1 MSTKEP
7 DQVCAVCGRTRKA
20 GEFFKQKNGER
31 VDTCK
36 DCLCTGINNSDPET
50 FLPILERFDVP
61 YIEKT
66 WIEIANKAYAKNPKI
81 FGSRSVIGTY
91 LRQMCNMA
99 QYKQFTYADTEKLTK
114 EYKMEQENS
123 KRLREANQ
131 ARWEKQVQAGAMSP
145 EEYQRLMAASDIPD
159 ESMPNFDL
167 IAAKT
172 VSLAGFAG
180 SAVPTEDDW
189 MKQLTEDDIKY
200 LAIKWG
206 STYKPSEWIAME
218 KMYIDYSDEFELS
231 VDREQV
237 LKTIC
242 KLQLKMDQALDI
254 DDTQTVLK
262 LTQAQDQLRRSAKFT
277 DAQNKEEKQREID
290 SLGELVRYVELK
302 EGAIPFYE
310 DPIEYPKD
318 KIDWV
323 IKDLKNY
330 TTSLVYGDLGLGN
343 LIESYIKKMEE
354 KNNKDESIMDSSF
367 SALKQREEA
376 INAAPVTSTIQQ
388 EVEKE
393 CAELPLYEQE

>member
-1 MSTKEP
+1 MAANEP
-7 DQVCAVCGRTRKA
+7 DQVCVVCGRNRKA

-31 VDTCK
+31 IDTCK
-36 DCLCTGINNSDPET
+36 DCLSMGINNSDPET
-50 FLPILERFDVP
+50 FLPILKRFDVP

-66 WIEIANKAYAKNPKI
+66 WIEIANKAYAKNPKS

-99 QYKQFTYADTEKLTK
+99 QYKQYTYADTEKLTK
-114 EYKMEQENS
+114 EYKMEQENAE
-123 KRLREANQ
+123 RIREANK
-131 ARWEKQVQAGAMSP
+131 ARWQKQLQAGALSQ
-145 EEYQRLMAASDIPD
+145 EEYNRLMAASELSDDSI
-159 ESMPNFDL
+159 PNFD
-167 IAAKT
+167 A
-172 VSLAGFAG
+172 VSANNSAIVGFAG
-180 SAVPTEDDW
+180 SAIPTEDDW

-302 EGAIPFYE
+302 EGAIPLYD

-318 KIDWV
+318 QIDWV
-323 IKDLKNY
+323 IKDMKNY
-330 TTSLVYGDLGLGN
+330 TTQLVYGDLGLGN

-354 KNNKDESIMDSSF
+354 KNKQDKDIMDSSF
-367 SALKQREEA
+367 SALKQRDEA
-376 INAAPVTSTIQQ
+376 ISSAIEQ
-388 EVEKE
+388 EF
-393 CAELPLYEQE
+393 AELPIDKEV

>member
-1 MSTKEP
+1 MATNEP
-7 DQVCAVCGRTRKA
+7 DQVCVVCGRNRKA

-31 VDTCK
+31 IDTCK
-36 DCLCTGINNSDPET
+36 DCLSMGINNSDPET
-50 FLPILERFDVP
+50 FLPILKRFDVP

-66 WIEIANKAYAKNPKI
+66 WIEIANKAYAKNPKS

-99 QYKQFTYADTEKLTK
+99 QYKQYTYADTEKLTK
-114 EYKMEQENS
+114 EYKMEQENAE
-123 KRLREANQ
+123 RIREANK
-131 ARWEKQVQAGAMSP
+131 ARWQKQLQAGALSQ
-145 EEYQRLMAASDIPD
+145 EEYNRLMAASELSDDSI
-159 ESMPNFDL
+159 PNFD
-167 IAAKT
+167 A
-172 VSLAGFAG
+172 VSANNSAIVGFAG
-180 SAVPTEDDW
+180 SAIPTEDDW

-302 EGAIPFYE
+302 EGAIPLYD

-318 KIDWV
+318 QIDWV
-323 IKDLKNY
+323 IKDMKNY
-330 TTSLVYGDLGLGN
+330 TTQLVYGDLGLGN

-354 KNNKDESIMDSSF
+354 KNKQDKDIMDSSF
-367 SALKQREEA
+367 SALKQRDEA
-376 INAAPVTSTIQQ
+376 ISSAIEQ
-388 EVEKE
+388 EF
-393 CAELPLYEQE
+393 AELPIDKEV